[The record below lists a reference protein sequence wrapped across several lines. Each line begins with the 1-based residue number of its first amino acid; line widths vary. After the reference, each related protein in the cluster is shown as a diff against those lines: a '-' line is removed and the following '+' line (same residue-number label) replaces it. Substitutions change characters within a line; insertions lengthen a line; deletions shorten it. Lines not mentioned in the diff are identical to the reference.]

1 MSQEEHNHEELNDQL
16 QVRRDKMNQLRDNG
30 IDPFGAR
37 FERTHQSQEV
47 ISAYQDLTKEELEE
61 KAIEVTI
68 AGRMMTKRGKGS
80 RLCPSSGFRR
90 PNPNLRKKRQCR

>member
-37 FERTHQSQEV
+37 FERT
-47 ISAYQDLTKEELEE
+47 
-61 KAIEVTI
+61 
-68 AGRMMTKRGKGS
+68 
-80 RLCPSSGFRR
+80 
-90 PNPNLRKKRQCR
+90 